1 MKVRPLR
8 VALGMA
14 LGVGALA
21 AVIAL
26 ALSLRDIVRE
36 VFAGP
41 LGYALY
47 VAGLLW
53 RSVPQG
59 VFLGLLIALGILIAL
74 NSLGGRSGEAGLP
87 AAGAPSDDA
96 RLSRMR
102 VWTRYLS
109 EFGRSDYAREKMR
122 LEMRAL
128 ILSALAVLER
138 STPVEIERRIL
149 SGALETPAE
158 VADIVLAGRA
168 RAAADG
174 DGALRGRLRRSP
186 LARLAQALRQRM
198 AGRALSDAAAAQ
210 QTPMWIRLRAAL
222 EWIEAQQYTDAKGRD
237 V

>member
-8 VALGMA
+8 VALGIA

-26 ALSLRDIVRE
+26 ALYLRDIVRE

-53 RSVPQG
+53 RSVPQV

-87 AAGAPSDDA
+87 AGGAPSDA

-128 ILSALAVLER
+128 LLSALAVLER
-138 STPVEIERRIL
+138 STPVEIERRII
-149 SGALETPAE
+149 SGALNVPAE

-174 DGALRGRLRRSP
+174 DGALRGRLRHSP
-186 LARLAQALRQRM
+186 LARVAQTLRERM